1 MSILKKCAY
10 DDLGKSKYIII
21 KPLVVGRLFPTL
33 ICHPY
38 LILFGEFFCP
48 HFYWSVC
55 FLTVEFSELC
65 ILDTIP
71 LSHTGLANI
80 FSQSATCQLEIDSM
94 TDSVLFLSE

>member
-1 MSILKKCAY
+1 MKKCAY
-10 DDLGKSKYIII
+10 DDLGKSTYVII
-21 KPLVVGRLFPTL
+21 KPLVVGHLSPML
-33 ICHPY
+33 ISHPY

-48 HFYWSVC
+48 HFYWAVR

-71 LSHTGLANI
+71 LSHIGLANI
-80 FSQSATCQLEIDSM
+80 FSRSATCQLEIASM